1 MQCICN
7 LFIEKIDYKGQELAK
22 KIMMIVYILGY
33 TMSLIAGY
41 TLGDLKYVLYGGIAT
56 VILVV
61 LLVVPSWPFYLKEIF
76 ENEIKTDVNIC
87 KNRPKITFIKAG
99 IKSQDSLQIVETE
112 KPRRYD
118 LLANELD
125 LIYKSLMCIVERAE
139 MHEEPYPLKK
149 LVPRKKG

>member
-61 LLVVPSWPFYLKEIF
+61 LLVVPSWPFYRKNLVVFGDKE
-76 ENEIKTDVNIC
+76 K
-87 KNRPKITFIKAG
+87 
-99 IKSQDSLQIVETE
+99 E
-112 KPRRYD
+112 KED
-118 LLANELD
+118 
-125 LIYKSLMCIVERAE
+125 
-139 MHEEPYPLKK
+139 
-149 LVPRKKG
+149 